1 MRAGEGVITH
11 GDQTMGRKYIDC
23 REIPSDSHCTVAI
36 SADNE
41 DELLEA
47 AVQHAV
53 AVHHHYNTLELR
65 QLIKR
70 GIREGSPPEVPRH
83 APSNGA
89 GQAQSASI
97 R

>member
-1 MRAGEGVITH
+1 
-11 GDQTMGRKYIDC
+11 MGRKYIDC
-23 REIPSDSHCTVAI
+23 REIPSDSPCTVAI

-65 QLIKR
+65 RLIKR
-70 GIREGSPPEVPRH
+70 GIREGSPPETPRR
-83 APSNGA
+83 APWNGS
-89 GQAQSASI
+89 GQAQSAPI